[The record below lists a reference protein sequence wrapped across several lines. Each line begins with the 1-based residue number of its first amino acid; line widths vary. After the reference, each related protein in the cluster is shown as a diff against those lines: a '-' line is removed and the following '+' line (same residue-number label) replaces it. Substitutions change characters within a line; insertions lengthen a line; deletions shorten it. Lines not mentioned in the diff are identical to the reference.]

1 MVVGREGNLR
11 TAVVGKKQGDDE
23 KAVGEE
29 DEEKLE
35 GFANNINTIDS
46 FLLVLLNSAPKMN
59 SLNFSPV

>member
-1 MVVGREGNLR
+1 M
-11 TAVVGKKQGDDE
+11 
-23 KAVGEE
+23 GEE

-46 FLLVLLNSAPKMN
+46 FLLVLLTSAPKMN